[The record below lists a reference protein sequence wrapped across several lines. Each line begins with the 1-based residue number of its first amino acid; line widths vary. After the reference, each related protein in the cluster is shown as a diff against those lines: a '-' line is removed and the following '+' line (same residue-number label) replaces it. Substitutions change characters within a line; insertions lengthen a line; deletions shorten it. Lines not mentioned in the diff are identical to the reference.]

1 MQHPFLNNNATRLNS
16 LTQEEKDSLL
26 FDRLHKTERINVLT
40 SAIMKFLMKLLYDRL
55 SLESRDFAFTI
66 QAMWSIASRLGI
78 SPDDILIAIND
89 PDSSPVHHQSSNSQS
104 TESSD
109 STPNPQ
115 S

>member
-1 MQHPFLNNNATRLNS
+1 MQHSFLNNNATRLNS

-55 SLESRDFAFTI
+55 SLGSRDFAYAI
-66 QAMWSIASRLGI
+66 QAMLSIASRLGI

-89 PDSSPVHHQSSNSQS
+89 PDSSPAHAQS